1 MAGDRRTSPGGEESL
16 SVSDG
21 RYRPAADC
29 ARRSWWPHSRHDFSD
44 FVDRQFLQGGARE
57 RAGGY
62 PEINGWTARR
72 REVIER
78 DAGVCALC
86 GLQAADTASHSQEV
100 GDLVAAHTRCLVGLG
115 PPVIFLR
122 DAA

>member
-1 MAGDRRTSPGGEESL
+1 MTSLTLLTGS
-16 SVSDG
+16 SS
-21 RYRPAADC
+21 RAA
-29 ARRSWWPHSRHDFSD
+29 S
-44 FVDRQFLQGGARE
+44 RE